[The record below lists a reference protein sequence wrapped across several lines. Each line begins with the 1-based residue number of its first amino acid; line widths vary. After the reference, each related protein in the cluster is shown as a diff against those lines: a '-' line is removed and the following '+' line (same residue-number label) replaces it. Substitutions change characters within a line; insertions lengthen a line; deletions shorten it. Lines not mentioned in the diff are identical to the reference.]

1 MAEDSEISD
10 EASQGESKPVE
21 AKPATNLPF
30 IITLVALLIYFSF
43 QSVSLL
49 TERGNLSMVKGNQD
63 AALQEAQKVQ
73 TQFKTLVTKTSE
85 LADQG
90 HAGAKLIMEGLQKQ
104 GVGFAPESAAP
115 AKAETKAETKAT
127 K

>member
-1 MAEDSEISD
+1 MAEDRERSD
-10 EASQGESKPVE
+10 EEGEGESATAEPE
-21 AKPATNLPF
+21 NKPASNLPL
-30 IITLVALLIYFSF
+30 IITLIALLIYFSF
-43 QSVSLL
+43 QSLSLL
-49 TERGNLSMVKGNQD
+49 TERGNLTMVKSNQD

-73 TQFKTLVTKTSE
+73 SQFKTLVTKTSE

-115 AKAETKAETKAT
+115 PKPETKAT